1 MRSWQ
6 WCGAFELLETRI
18 PLDKT
23 PALQRNADRF
33 RPERRARAGFDIR
46 EEGDISISAPPR
58 LVRGAQR

>member
-1 MRSWQ
+1 
-6 WCGAFELLETRI
+6 LLETRI